1 MNSFK
6 KNPFHMNAI
15 HKVHFFVY
23 WVKQVIL
30 LKQPGYHKKDHDL
43 CVILMLKMTLK
54 NLIHVYM
61 KACSLMGVGVGVQ
74 RKIKPDLG

>member
-15 HKVHFFVY
+15 HKVHFFCLLG
-23 WVKQVIL
+23 QTL

-43 CVILMLKMTLK
+43 CVTLMLKMTLK
-54 NLIHVYM
+54 NLIYM

>member
-1 MNSFK
+1 MLSIRFT
-6 KNPFHMNAI
+6 
-15 HKVHFFVY
+15 FFVY
-23 WVKQVIL
+23 WVKQVLL
-30 LKQPGYHKKDHDL
+30 LKQSGYHKKDHDL
-43 CVILMLKMTLK
+43 CVTLMLKMTLK